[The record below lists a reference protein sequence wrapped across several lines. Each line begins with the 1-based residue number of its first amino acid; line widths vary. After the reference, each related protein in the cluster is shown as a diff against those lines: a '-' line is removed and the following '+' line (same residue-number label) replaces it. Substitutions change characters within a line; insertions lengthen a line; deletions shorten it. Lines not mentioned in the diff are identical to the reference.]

1 MESPQ
6 VVPKKTQKR
15 RIDVSRS
22 NLPHKLILKSRS
34 VLLVGICVLVTLSC
48 GSGVIQNFEGI
59 QIQSDPRVDRI
70 DLRIYL
76 VDRNGIP
83 LIWNQ
88 SILSP
93 SVGVSTVSEA
103 DFTTN
108 AKVYSMRN
116 GKQHKKVYDGRL
128 IDLRWSQELNRL
140 DRLMTGEIPRSFI
153 QEDPERDTYLGV
165 IIVEIQTEKQG
176 PFSDTLERT
185 AIYKVLGSG
194 CRLLVVSLPRS
205 ES

>member
-1 MESPQ
+1 
-6 VVPKKTQKR
+6 VLR
-15 RIDVSRS
+15 F
-22 NLPHKLILKSRS
+22 NLPRTLILKSRRA
-34 VLLVGICVLVTLSC
+34 VLFGICIFVMFSC

-59 QIQSDPRVDRI
+59 RIYSDPRVDRI

-116 GKQHKKVYDGRL
+116 GQQHKKVYDGRL
-128 IDLRWSQELNRL
+128 LDLRWSQELNRL
-140 DRLMTGEIPRSFI
+140 DRLMTAEIPRGFI
-153 QEDPERDTYLGV
+153 DEDPERDTPFGI

-176 PFSDTLERT
+176 PFSDTLEST
-185 AIYKVLGSG
+185 AIYKY
-194 CRLLVVSLPRS
+194 
-205 ES
+205 

>member
-1 MESPQ
+1 ML
-6 VVPKKTQKR
+6 R
-15 RIDVSRS
+15 F
-22 NLPHKLILKSRS
+22 NLPRKLILKSRRI
-34 VLLVGICVLVTLSC
+34 VLVGICVFATLSC

-59 QIQSDPRVDRI
+59 RLQSDPRVDRI

-93 SVGVSTVSEA
+93 NVGVSTVSEA

-108 AKVYSMRN
+108 AKVYSMRD
-116 GKQHKKVYDGRL
+116 GKPHKKVYDGRL
-128 IDLRWSQELNRL
+128 IDLRWSQQLNRL
-140 DRLMTGEIPRSFI
+140 DRLMTAEIPRGFI
-153 QEDPERDTYLGV
+153 EEDPERDTYLGV
-165 IIVEIQTEKQG
+165 IIVEVQTEKQG

-185 AIYKVLGSG
+185 AIYKY
-194 CRLLVVSLPRS
+194 
-205 ES
+205 

>member
-1 MESPQ
+1 MF
-6 VVPKKTQKR
+6 R
-15 RIDVSRS
+15 F
-22 NLPHKLILKSRS
+22 NLPQKLISKSLC
-34 VLLVGICVLVTLSC
+34 VLLIGICVFVTLSC

-59 QIQSDPRVDRI
+59 RIYSDPRVDRI

-93 SVGVSTVSEA
+93 NVGVSTVSEA

-108 AKVYSMRN
+108 VKVYSMRN
-116 GKQHKKVYDGRL
+116 GEQHKKVYDGRL
-128 IDLRWSQELNRL
+128 LDLRWSQELNRL
-140 DRLMTGEIPRSFI
+140 DRLMTAEIPRGFI
-153 QEDPERDTYLGV
+153 DDDPERDTHLGV

-176 PFSDTLERT
+176 PFSDTLEQT
-185 AIYKVLGSG
+185 AIYKY
-194 CRLLVVSLPRS
+194 
-205 ES
+205 

>member
-1 MESPQ
+1 MLRFN
-6 VVPKKTQKR
+6 VPRTF
-15 RIDVSRS
+15 
-22 NLPHKLILKSRS
+22 ILKSRS
-34 VLLVGICVLVTLSC
+34 ILLVGICVLVTLSC

-59 QIQSDPRVDRI
+59 RVHSDPRVDRI

-140 DRLMTGEIPRSFI
+140 DRLMTAEIPRGFI
-153 QEDPERDTYLGV
+153 DEDPERDTHLGV
-165 IIVEIQTEKQG
+165 IIVEVQTEKQG

-185 AIYKVLGSG
+185 AIYKY
-194 CRLLVVSLPRS
+194 
-205 ES
+205 

>member
-1 MESPQ
+1 MS
-6 VVPKKTQKR
+6 KR
-15 RIDVSRS
+15 RIGVFRF
-22 NLPHKLILKSRS
+22 NVPRRLILRSRR
-34 VLLVGICVLVTLSC
+34 VALIGICVLVMFSC

-76 VDRNGIP
+76 VDKNGIP
-83 LIWNQ
+83 LVWNQ

-93 SVGVSTVSEA
+93 SVGVSTISEA

-108 AKVYSMRN
+108 VKVYSMRN
-116 GKQHKKVYDGRL
+116 GVQHKKVYDGRL

-140 DRLMTGEIPRSFI
+140 DRLMTAEIPRAFI
-153 QEDPERDTYLGV
+153 EEDPERDTPLGV
-165 IIVEIQTEKQG
+165 ITVEIQTEKQG

-185 AIYKVLGSG
+185 TIYKY
-194 CRLLVVSLPRS
+194 
-205 ES
+205 

>member
-1 MESPQ
+1 ML
-6 VVPKKTQKR
+6 R
-15 RIDVSRS
+15 F
-22 NLPHKLILKSRS
+22 NLPRKLILKSQRI
-34 VLLVGICVLVTLSC
+34 VLVGICVFATLSC

-59 QIQSDPRVDRI
+59 RLQSDPRVDRI

-108 AKVYSMRN
+108 AKVYSIRD
-116 GKQHKKVYDGRL
+116 GKSHKKVYDGRL
-128 IDLRWSQELNRL
+128 LDLRWSQELNRL
-140 DRLMTGEIPRSFI
+140 DRLMTAEIPRGFI
-153 QEDPERDTYLGV
+153 DEDPERDTYLGV
-165 IIVEIQTEKQG
+165 ITVEIQTDKQG

-185 AIYKVLGSG
+185 AIYKY
-194 CRLLVVSLPRS
+194 
-205 ES
+205 

>member
-1 MESPQ
+1 MNVKQ
-6 VVPKKTQKR
+6 RQ
-15 RIDVSRS
+15 IDPFLCRFRF
-22 NLPHKLILKSRS
+22 ILKLRK
-34 VLLVGICVLVTLSC
+34 VAFIGICVFAMLSC

-59 QIQSDPRVDRI
+59 RLQSDPRVDRI

-93 SVGVSTVSEA
+93 NVGVSTVSEA

-108 AKVYSMRN
+108 VKVYSIRN

-140 DRLMTGEIPRSFI
+140 DRLMTAEIPRSFI
-153 QEDPERDTYLGV
+153 EEDPERDTHLGV
-165 IIVEIQTEKQG
+165 IVVEIQTDKQG

-185 AIYKVLGSG
+185 AIYKY
-194 CRLLVVSLPRS
+194 
-205 ES
+205 

>member
-1 MESPQ
+1 
-6 VVPKKTQKR
+6 
-15 RIDVSRS
+15 
-22 NLPHKLILKSRS
+22 
-34 VLLVGICVLVTLSC
+34 
-48 GSGVIQNFEGI
+48 
-59 QIQSDPRVDRI
+59 
-70 DLRIYL
+70 

-128 IDLRWSQELNRL
+128 LDLRWSQELNRL
-140 DRLMTGEIPRSFI
+140 DRLMTAEIPRGFI
-153 QEDPERDTYLGV
+153 DDDPERDTPLGV

-176 PFSDTLERT
+176 PFSDTLEQT
-185 AIYKVLGSG
+185 AIYKY
-194 CRLLVVSLPRS
+194 
-205 ES
+205 